1 MCRRDR
7 KATGWHEEDTHHC
20 RTQRRGNTTFA
31 QEFLPNEAACPEFF
45 TRNHYIGLVDAW
57 TIYDARQTQ
66 PQLIETGENPET
78 LELMEDTPPS
88 GLRSQVSALMDPITH
103 HSS

>member
-1 MCRRDR
+1 M
-7 KATGWHEEDTHHC
+7 KKILIIAGPN
-20 RTQRRGNTTFA
+20 GAGKTTFA

-45 TRNHYIGLVDAW
+45 TRNHYIWLVDAW